1 MLSITEAKE
10 ISLYVV
16 LDWKKIVSRYIVET
30 TGNEYV
36 QHDKLKTASNSLTVL
51 LLRNGAMLPMLLNL
65 DWPITALSHR
75 REWKWKQKLPLK
87 GWTQN

>member
-1 MLSITEAKE
+1 M
-10 ISLYVV
+10 V
-16 LDWKKIVSRYIVET
+16 LDWKKIVSRYIIET
-30 TGNEYV
+30 TGNQYT

-51 LLRNGAMLPMLLNL
+51 LLRTILTMPLNM

-75 REWKWKQKLPLK
+75 RERKWKQKLPLK